1 MTAGHVAHTTDAP
14 RRAVRDRAIVELLLV
29 GGATPVLFVLS
40 WALRRAVGADA
51 AELAVGFTMFHAA
64 LLINDPHF
72 AVTYLLF
79 YKDVRSRLLG
89 DGVPRAQRARYA
101 LAGVIVPVGLV
112 VWAVL
117 ALRARSAVALGWM
130 IQLMFLLVGWHYA
143 KQAFGVVT
151 VLSARRGVTFTA
163 RERTTLLAHCF
174 AAWAFAW
181 ANPTAP
187 AMEVEEKGVV
197 YTSLAHPRWLEL
209 GTGAVL
215 AVSTAAL
222 IVVLAQRWRREARGA
237 PLGPLFAFLVT
248 IWSWTIFTSL
258 DPLVT
263 YMIPALHSVQYLYFV
278 WLMRKNEARAG
289 EGPPHFGRPVAVR
302 VGALAVSAVGLGW
315 ILLHGVPSFLDAA
328 LVPRGLG
335 GASHPL
341 GETPVLAAIFVI
353 VNVHHYFMDH
363 VIWRRENPDT
373 RYLRDVAQAADAD
386 DADASGAG
394 AADAL
399 RA

>member
-1 MTAGHVAHTTDAP
+1 MIAGYVARTTDAP
-14 RRAVRDRAIVELLLV
+14 ARAVKGRAIVELLLV
-29 GGATPVLFVLS
+29 GGATPVLFALS
-40 WALRRAVGADA
+40 WVMRRALGADA

-79 YKDVRSRLLG
+79 YKDARARLLG

-101 LAGVIVPVGLV
+101 VAGVVVPIALV
-112 VWAVL
+112 AWAVL
-117 ALRARSAVALGWM
+117 ALRARSASALGWM

-151 VLSARRGVTFTA
+151 VLSARRGVTFA
-163 RERTTLLAHCF
+163 PRERKTLLAHCF

-197 YTSLAHPRWLEL
+197 YTTLAHPRWLEV

-215 AVSTAAL
+215 AVSTVAL
-222 IVVLAQRWRREARGA
+222 LVVLARRWRRDPRGA
-237 PLGPLFAFLVT
+237 PYGPLFAFLVT

-278 WLMRKNEARAG
+278 WLMRSNEARAH
-289 EGPPHFGRPVAVR
+289 EGPPSFGRPVAVR
-302 VGALAVSAVGLGW
+302 VGALAVSAVALGW
-315 ILLHGVPSFLDAA
+315 VLLHGAPSFFDAA

-335 GASHPL
+335 GPLHPL
-341 GETPVLAAIFVI
+341 GETPVFAAIFVV

-373 RYLRDVAQAADAD
+373 RYLREPSAS
-386 DADASGAG
+386 DADATAH
-394 AADAL
+394 AATHA
-399 RA
+399 